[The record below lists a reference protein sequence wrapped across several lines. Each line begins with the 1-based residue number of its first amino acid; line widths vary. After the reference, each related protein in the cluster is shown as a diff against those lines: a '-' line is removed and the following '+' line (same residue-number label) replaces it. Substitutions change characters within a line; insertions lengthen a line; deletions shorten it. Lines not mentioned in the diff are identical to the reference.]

1 MWQCRSVTRWC
12 SVFALIFGCS
22 PHGGSAGASD
32 QPSGAIASAPPASM
46 SAEPIASASSLPQAD
61 IPQLPPP
68 PPADAQAIA
77 AQAETACAK
86 GAAPKEAWL
95 AISPERPEP
104 SLPLRA
110 FAIAVNETA
119 IADGVVAVSPSG
131 QPDNLKVER
140 RLGPPSA
147 VYAVIE
153 KPALGTYKLL
163 AHRGGNVI
171 GCETV
176 KVEEVRASSSAGPQA
191 VPWPVTRKWNRAME
205 DLYSAW
211 IEKLFDSA
219 VEESFSFM
227 SLHEITSDPK
237 RNFLYGYFDLD
248 EDLPPPKGLRLEP
261 DCADLPYFT
270 RAYFSWKLGL
280 PFGYSSCSRGGGGRA
295 PRCGDRSS
303 NLDPL
308 EEPVSK
314 RVKRFETFA
323 RARLANGVHSGTG
336 RTLADDNKTDYYPI
350 ALAKL
355 RPGAIYAD
363 PYGHMLMVARLGK
376 QTPTTAGSLFAVD
389 GQPDGT
395 VAKKRFWQGN
405 FLFSLDDP
413 AMGSP
418 GFKRFRP
425 VVVQGDGVGG
435 MTNSAI
441 EKSESYGDF
450 SMEQTGID
458 APKFYDM
465 MDDVLSPQ
473 PLDPEKALL
482 QTIIA
487 LDEQVRSRVTSVENG
502 EQHFRKGGSRI
513 DMPGGPA
520 IFETVGA
527 WEDFSTPSR
536 DLRLLIAIDV
546 VMGFPARVGRRP
558 ERYKM
563 PAGQAPADVVKAL
576 SERLEK
582 ELAERKV
589 SYIRSDE
596 SKHTLSLRDV
606 VDRAPA
612 LEAAFNPN
620 DCPEARWGAKEGT
633 PEMST
638 CKRRTS
644 GDQKKKMADARAW
657 FHERKRPARK

>member
-1 MWQCRSVTRWC
+1 VASSAPTA
-12 SVFALIFGCS
+12 S
-22 PHGGSAGASD
+22 GSAASLG
-32 QPSGAIASAPPASM
+32 SASAGPV
-46 SAEPIASASSLPQAD
+46 AD
-61 IPQLPPP
+61 IPAVPPP
-68 PPADAQAIA
+68 PPADVPAIA
-77 AQAETACAK
+77 AQADKACGK
-86 GAAPKEAWL
+86 EAPLKEAWL
-95 AISPERPEP
+95 AIAPERPEP
-104 SLPLRA
+104 NLPLKT
-110 FAIAVNETA
+110 FAIATQDAVLADGIVA
-119 IADGVVAVSPSG
+119 IAPDGRA
-131 QPDNLKVER
+131 DNLQVER

-147 VYAVIE
+147 VYAVIDR
-153 KPALGTYKLL
+153 PAIGTYKLL
-163 AHRGGNVI
+163 AHRGGNVV

-176 KVEEVRASSSAGPQA
+176 KVDEVRASSSAGPQA
-191 VPWPVTRKWNRAME
+191 LPWPVTRRWNRAME
-205 DLYSAW
+205 DYYSAW
-211 IEKLFDSA
+211 VEKLFDSA
-219 VEESFSFM
+219 VEESFSFGSM
-227 SLHEITSDPK
+227 HEITSDPK
-237 RNFLYGYFDLD
+237 RNFLHGYLDLD
-248 EDLPPPKGLRLEP
+248 EDAPPPKGMRLDP

-270 RAYFSWKLGL
+270 RAYFAFKLGL
-280 PFGYSSCSRGGGGRA
+280 PFGYSSCSRGGGGQP

-308 EEPVSK
+308 DEPITK

-323 RARLANGVHSGTG
+323 RTRLKNGVHSGTG
-336 RTLADDNKTDYYPI
+336 RTPADDNKTDYYPVK
-350 ALAKL
+350 LATV

-363 PYGHMLMVARLGK
+363 PYGHILMVARIGR

-395 VAKKRFWQGN
+395 VSKKRFWQGN
-405 FLFSLDDP
+405 FLFSLDDK

-425 VVVQGDGVGG
+425 VVLKGDGVGALG
-435 MTNSAI
+435 NTAINNDSA
-441 EKSESYGDF
+441 YGDF

-465 MDDVLSPQ
+465 MDDVLSPE
-473 PLDPEKALL
+473 PLDPERALL
-482 QTIIA
+482 STIVA

-502 EQHFRKGGSRI
+502 EQHFRKGGGRI
-513 DMPGGPA
+513 DMPNGPA
-520 IFETVGA
+520 IFETIGP
-527 WEDFSTPSR
+527 WEDYSTPSR

-576 SERLEK
+576 SARLEK
-582 ELAERKV
+582 ELTERKV

-596 SKHTLSLRDV
+596 SKHTITLRDV

-620 DCPEARWGAKEGT
+620 DCPEARWGAKEGSD
-633 PEMST
+633 EMST
-638 CKRRTS
+638 CKRRTT
-644 GDQKKKMADARAW
+644 GDQKKKMAEVRAW